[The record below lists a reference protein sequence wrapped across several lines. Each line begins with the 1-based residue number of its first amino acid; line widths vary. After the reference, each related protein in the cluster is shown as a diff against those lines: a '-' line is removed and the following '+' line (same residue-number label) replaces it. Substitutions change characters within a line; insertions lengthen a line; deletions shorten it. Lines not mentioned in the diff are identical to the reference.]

1 MKLIIPL
8 SIVIVCLSILAIA
21 HNSDDYAVQPPVQST
36 AVHNLN
42 PADECWGIPKEY
54 VKECEKDVHWKN
66 GGELK

>member
-1 MKLIIPL
+1 MKIIFPL
-8 SIVIVCLSILAIA
+8 VVMIFGLAIIAIA

-42 PADECWGIPKEY
+42 PADECFGIPKEY